1 LTFPVLEHVTALGM
15 TPKKSK
21 TARQKA
27 IIIQVKAEM
36 AKPRIS
42 ASARIAESAEVSPKG
57 LIETRSL

>member
-1 LTFPVLEHVTALGM
+1 M